1 MITKIKKFFSD
12 LGFGQNK
19 ENPTLLNQSRA
30 YEIYAGQSTSAPTL
44 EKLFLQERDRIL
56 SSIKLDAC
64 YGYSYKLIQYP
75 MWFKEDHKKRL
86 ESVMKE
92 LHYTIL
98 FTNPQILVI
107 TWAQ

>member
-1 MITKIKKFFSD
+1 MKEKIKKLLSN
-12 LGFGQNK
+12 LGFGNSE

-30 YEIYAGQSTSAPTL
+30 YEIFAGKSINAPTL
-44 EKLFLQERDRIL
+44 EKLFLQERDSIL
-56 SSIKLDAC
+56 HSIKLDAC

-75 MWFKEDHKKRL
+75 KWFKEDHKQRL
-86 ESVMKE
+86 EHIMKD
-92 LHYTIL
+92 LQYTIL